1 MKKLLFLTF
10 AVVLGI
16 SSAHAQTRVL
26 QRDLSTAGSAQ
37 LFTSHKTQVKKID
50 PAANQIWWGYGTE
63 TENRGGLG
71 VRAAET
77 HDVAIFVA
85 PDNSAV
91 VGKTIKAIRFYL
103 RDKAN
108 TNNVKVWISK
118 SLPDDISSAD
128 YVQDVDQSALKAGDE
143 SGKKQDLPMTL
154 H

>member
-1 MKKLLFLTF
+1 M
-10 AVVLGI
+10 
-16 SSAHAQTRVL
+16 
-26 QRDLSTAGSAQ
+26 
-37 LFTSHKTQVKKID
+37 FTSHKTQVKKID

-85 PDNSAV
+85 PDNSAI

-128 YVQDVDQSALKAGDE
+128 YVQDVDQSALKGGDE
-143 SGKKQDLPMTL
+143 SGKKQGLANDIALNKAYTIGSEGVYIGYSFTL
-154 H
+154 TSAS